1 MSKEIQYFIKES
13 KRRVNVSL
21 TIEKDE
27 RIVILVPQGFS
38 NKKFLDKFINENK
51 PWIIKNLQK
60 IRNAKSKIKYT
71 NIGDYEKYK
80 NLAFDI
86 AEKKVKYFNTF
97 YNFSFNKISI
107 RDQKTK
113 WGSCSS
119 SENLSLNLKFISSN
133 ECISASDFDTI

>member
-1 MSKEIQYFIKES
+1 MSEEIQYFIKES

-86 AEKKVKYFNTF
+86 AEKK
-97 YNFSFNKISI
+97 
-107 RDQKTK
+107 
-113 WGSCSS
+113 
-119 SENLSLNLKFISSN
+119 
-133 ECISASDFDTI
+133 